1 MYKEEKSA
9 QIAAFFVEREGG
21 KIPHLKLIKLMYIAD
36 RMSMEKTGFPMTYDR
51 MKSLPHGP
59 ILDQTLNFIDSKPTP
74 MPESW
79 AKFLEKECRHT
90 LTLHEEMEFSSL
102 SLNDIDILNDV
113 YDTYGHLGKYAL
125 RDLTH
130 DPLHFPEWRDPNGS
144 SLPIHYED
152 IFLAVGDSNELASAK
167 AEQIR
172 TIEAIDNIFDS
183 L

>member
-21 KIPHLKLIKLMYIAD
+21 DISHLKLIKLMYIAD
-36 RMSMEKTGFPMTYDR
+36 RLSMEKTGFPMTYDR

-59 ILDQTLNFIDSKPTP
+59 ILDKTLNYIDSKPTP

-79 AKFLEKECRHT
+79 AKFLVKGGPHT
-90 LTLHEEMEFSSL
+90 ISLHEEIDFSSL
-102 SLNDIDILNDV
+102 SPNDINTLEEV
-113 YDTYGHLGKYAL
+113 YEEYGHLSKYAL

-130 DPLHFPEWRDPNGS
+130 DPDHFPEWRDPKGS
-144 SLPIHYED
+144 SLPIHYKD
-152 IFLAVGDSNELASAK
+152 IFLAVGDSDELARAK

-172 TIEAIDNIFDS
+172 AIETIDNIFDS